1 MACCWPQGPWC
12 WRGDPSRVASYS
24 LDRVFET
31 FCYFLLTVF
40 CVHIHWR
47 GTIIL
52 LYWQCKCICVFV
64 GACWWLFCTYF
75 INKYRCI
82 VCCGWPSFPEF
93 WSSLSLFVGGHK
105 PLGQRMTE
113 ELNTRCTHTRVHTYT
128 HTLQP
133 LGRDTVLIRQIC
145 QKRWNNL

>member
-31 FCYFLLTVF
+31 VCYFLLTVL
-40 CVHIHWR
+40 CVHLNWH

-52 LYWQCKCICVFV
+52 FSAYAYVYACVFV
-64 GACWWLFCTYF
+64 RTYWWLFCTHF
-75 INKYRCI
+75 LNKYRCI
-82 VCCGWPSFPEF
+82 VCCGWPSFPES

-105 PLGQRMTE
+105 PLGQRMIE
-113 ELNTRCTHTRVHTYT
+113 EWNTRCTYTHT

-133 LGRDTVLIRQIC
+133 LGTDTVLISQIC
-145 QKRWNNL
+145 QQQ